1 MQFAWDRRSEKL
13 AMILQ
18 TGGKQLI
25 GDSVMVYTARRRE
38 SMRLEPPNFN
48 RGRGTQRRDPEGGVL
63 SVAAPRVT
71 YSCTTAASERR
82 RACSESTKRVT
93 CGAWSADGRL
103 AMGADDKKVT
113 VSAPAGDTELEL
125 ALKAE
130 PKELKFAPEPA
141 AARGGLS
148 APRRRNQ
155 MSVNVG
161 GRTLYLYR
169 LGEAGDAGAASNAPT
184 ELAFSER
191 YGRIERHHWFGDGY
205 LLVGFETGQVVLLST
220 ENDEQRRSC
229 PRCVCLGRTPGRCA
243 R

>member
-1 MQFAWDRRSEKL
+1 M
-13 AMILQ
+13 
-18 TGGKQLI
+18 
-25 GDSVMVYTARRRE
+25 
-38 SMRLEPPNFN
+38 
-48 RGRGTQRRDPEGGVL
+48 
-63 SVAAPRVT
+63 
-71 YSCTTAASERR
+71 
-82 RACSESTKRVT
+82 T

-141 AARGGLS
+141 AARGGLA

-169 LGEAGDAGAASNAPT
+169 LGDAGAANDAPT

-220 ENDEQRRSC
+220 ENDEQQEELSALRLFGESAGTMREMRYC
-229 PRCVCLGRTPGRCA
+229 PRRVAPPSRPGDR
-243 R
+243 